1 MIVYNFFVSIYE
13 INMEGDNEI
22 NITAEEDMTIDEIGD
37 DANEMH
43 ESNGIIPDILSDDFN
58 E

>member
-1 MIVYNFFVSIYE
+1 MD
-13 INMEGDNEI
+13 MEGDNEI
-22 NITAEEDMTIDEIGD
+22 NITAEEDMTIDETDD

>member
-1 MIVYNFFVSIYE
+1 MIVYNFFDSIYD
-13 INMEGDNEI
+13 IDMEGDNDI
-22 NITAEEDMTIDEIGD
+22 NITAEEDISIDVHDD

-58 E
+58 G